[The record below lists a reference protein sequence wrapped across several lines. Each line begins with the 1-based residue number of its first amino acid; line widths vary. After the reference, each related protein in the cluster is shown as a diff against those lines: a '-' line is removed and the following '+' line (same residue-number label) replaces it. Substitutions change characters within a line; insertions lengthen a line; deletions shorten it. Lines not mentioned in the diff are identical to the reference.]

1 MANPSKAAA
10 IAAIK
15 LHLQTHGSEDWHIVL
30 TQFPE
35 VPSASMWRWIREA
48 KADKPSKAELST
60 AKARTRARM
69 RKIAVDRED
78 EAFDAGVEHIAKHV
92 PAAPNPA
99 YVSRAGAKA
108 LQGIDYLAE
117 VSALYADAMMLREF
131 AMKTGV
137 GADGQV
143 IEVIKNPNI
152 FERQIAGRLRI
163 IEGAVSTMRELWD
176 LQRMQSFYET
186 IIDEVAK
193 ESPDCQRRIMDRL
206 REVNE
211 QQGMTIYS
219 GRG

>member
-1 MANPSKAAA
+1 M
-10 IAAIK
+10 
-15 LHLQTHGSEDWHIVL
+15 
-30 TQFPE
+30 
-35 VPSASMWRWIREA
+35 
-48 KADKPSKAELST
+48 
-60 AKARTRARM
+60 
-69 RKIAVDRED
+69 
-78 EAFDAGVEHIAKHV
+78 
-92 PAAPNPA
+92 PAAPTPA
-99 YVSRAGAKA
+99 YLSGAGAKA

-117 VSALYADAMMLREF
+117 VNALYVDAMMLRDF
-131 AMKTGV
+131 AVKAGT
-137 GADGQV
+137 GADGQA

-206 REVNE
+206 RVVNE

>member
-10 IAAIK
+10 TAAIK

-30 TQFPE
+30 TQFPD

-78 EAFDAGVEHIAKHV
+78 EAFEAGTVHIAKHV
-92 PAAPNPA
+92 PAAPTPA

-117 VSALYADAMMLREF
+117 VNALYVDAMMLRDF
-131 AMKTGV
+131 AVKAGT
-137 GADGQV
+137 GADGQQ

-206 REVNE
+206 RVVNE